1 MKIPQFVLS
10 LLPMNT
16 AVNLNMFVTKLI
28 EAIMLRMFSHCCPNK
43 HNNAKKPTI
52 HGVKQVSKSD

>member
-28 EAIMLRMFSHCCPNK
+28 EAIMLRMLMHK
-43 HNNAKKPTI
+43 VPTNTI
-52 HGVKQVSKSD
+52 MPRSLQFME